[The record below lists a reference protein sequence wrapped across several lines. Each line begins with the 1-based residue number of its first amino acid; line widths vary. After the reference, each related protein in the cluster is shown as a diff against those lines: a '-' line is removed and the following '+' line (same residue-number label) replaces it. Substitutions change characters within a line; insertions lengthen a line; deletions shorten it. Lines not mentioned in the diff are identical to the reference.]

1 MEPDISRSITHHP
14 HPFHLQPPSPRSNS
28 HTPHASGTPDIVDGA
43 SSTAVELA
51 EDVHG
56 QSHHAGDGNDAADRN
71 VVGGG
76 IGATSTA
83 RQRAASSHHMA
94 GSGSNLARDVEVES
108 QTTAGGGRMPL
119 YSFENDPYGFSR
131 AYKTPA
137 DIEQIKANT
146 SRKLRSRRGGVLGW
160 RGGSGRKDDPSP
172 AVAGGGGGG
181 GAAPARSGSA
191 GSGILGG
198 FVPTPVRSTLQARRV
213 EDFYKSQNE
222 TIERLLKSVEEHR
235 AEARHEAGE
244 DLLQFRI
251 GVWGSFAANLVL
263 AALQIY
269 AAVASGSLSLFT
281 TMADSI
287 FDPLSNLT
295 LILSNRAVRRVDPSR
310 FPSGK
315 ARLETVGNI
324 VFCFLM
330 TSVSLILISF
340 SAQELAQRAGQE
352 GTNGFHLPSV
362 VAVGVAFATKFSLF
376 LYTWALKDRYSQI
389 RILWQDHRN
398 DLFVNA
404 FGILTSVGGSKLV
417 WWVDPMGAIILS
429 VVISFLWLRTAFS
442 EFMLLVGVVASVDKQ
457 QLITYVCVRHSPAI
471 KQIDTVRVY
480 HSGPRLIAEVDVVM
494 DPNATLHD
502 THDVAEELQIKL
514 ESLPD
519 IERAYVHVDY
529 ETTHKPEHFFKKD
542 L

>member
-1 MEPDISRSITHHP
+1 MEPGISHSITHHP

-28 HTPHASGTPDIVDGA
+28 HTPQAVSTPDLVDGA
-43 SSTAVELA
+43 SSTAIELVG
-51 EDVHG
+51 DVHG
-56 QSHHAGDGNDAADRN
+56 QRHHS
-71 VVGGG
+71 GGG
-76 IGATSTA
+76 GNNDDVGHNAALGEGGGAPSTT
-83 RQRAASSHHMA
+83 RQRAPPHHTAS
-94 GSGSNLARDVEVES
+94 SGSNNNNVRDVEVES
-108 QTTAGGGRMPL
+108 QTTAGRRMPL
-119 YSFENDPYGFSR
+119 YSSENDPYGFSR
-131 AYKTPA
+131 AYKTAA

-160 RGGSGRKDDPSP
+160 RRRGRIQEEAAP
-172 AVAGGGGGG
+172 VASLGGGGVM
-181 GAAPARSGSA
+181 ANENATASTPPRSGSA
-191 GSGILGG
+191 GAGSSSILGG
-198 FVPTPVRSTLQARRV
+198 FVPRPVRSTLQARRV
-213 EDFYKSQNE
+213 GDFYRTQNE

-235 AEARHEAGE
+235 EDARHEAGE

-251 GVWGSFAANLVL
+251 GVWGSFAANIVL

-330 TSVSLILISF
+330 TSVSLILIAF
-340 SAQELAQRAGQE
+340 SAQQLAQRAGQD

-362 VAVGVAFATKFSLF
+362 VAVSVAFATKFSLF

-404 FGILTSVGGSKLV
+404 FGILTSVGVSTSYAVPTHAANHTKKNKFFPPL
-417 WWVDPMGAIILS
+417 
-429 VVISFLWLRTAFS
+429 
-442 EFMLLVGVVASVDKQ
+442 
-457 QLITYVCVRHSPAI
+457 PA
-471 KQIDTVRVY
+471 KY
-480 HSGPRLIAEVDVVM
+480 
-494 DPNATLHD
+494 
-502 THDVAEELQIKL
+502 
-514 ESLPD
+514 
-519 IERAYVHVDY
+519 
-529 ETTHKPEHFFKKD
+529 
-542 L
+542 